1 MLLWAAVVKAK
12 GRHQKEYNAVG
23 TVYRHG
29 TAV

>member
-12 GRHQKEYNAVG
+12 GRHQKEHNAAC
-23 TVYRHG
+23 TVYQHG